1 MLLKNYFLYISI
13 RLKYKKVISL
23 KLYFK
28 YKCCQKK
35 LNINNMRGKGRCIK
49 YNSNRIRDKV
59 NNKTIISILSVNED
73 EIV

>member
-1 MLLKNYFLYISI
+1 
-13 RLKYKKVISL
+13 
-23 KLYFK
+23 
-28 YKCCQKK
+28 
-35 LNINNMRGKGRCIK
+35 MRGKGRCIK